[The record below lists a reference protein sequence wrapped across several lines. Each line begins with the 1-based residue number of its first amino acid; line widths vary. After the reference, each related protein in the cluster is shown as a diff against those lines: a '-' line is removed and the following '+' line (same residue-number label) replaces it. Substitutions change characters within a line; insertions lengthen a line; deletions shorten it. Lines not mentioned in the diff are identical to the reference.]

1 MCGLHYYEACR
12 ISPDFEQVWL
22 PCQSLHESKSKA
34 FSKVKV
40 KALAMTVG
48 TGGSNQL
55 MFLQLLNIM
64 PKQIGI
70 ESVFAF
76 KLLRDSILL
85 NL

>member
-1 MCGLHYYEACR
+1 
-12 ISPDFEQVWL
+12 
-22 PCQSLHESKSKA
+22 
-34 FSKVKV
+34 
-40 KALAMTVG
+40 MTVG